1 MLSCFGNGF
10 SLLQHS
16 FCRDKK
22 GESAQ
27 YYLQCGSFDIT
38 LECYLQYNV
47 MFICV
52 LTELSINSEKNNKRS
67 QAKKLSDPIWES
79 IVFLIL
85 PLIKT
90 FTSTFYYLVCVSDP
104 LHARTYKHSHTQANT
119 QIPFAL
125 KSNKH
130 YRNFIDCLTNKMKC
144 YSVTPNTFGT
154 KTGLFRCIKYLVP
167 VLISYSLITS

>member
-1 MLSCFGNGF
+1 MVRPFFYIILG
-10 SLLQHS
+10 
-16 FCRDKK
+16 
-22 GESAQ
+22 
-27 YYLQCGSFDIT
+27 
-38 LECYLQYNV
+38 CYAQYNV
-47 MFICV
+47 ILICV

-144 YSVTPNTFGT
+144 YSTTPNTFGR
-154 KTGLFRCIKYLVP
+154 KYWIQYFIEYLVP
-167 VLISYSLITS
+167 VLISYSLITSFATSIVFTQQIAFM